1 MWIALL
7 QGISFSTLPFLS
19 FGPFKIFVLS
29 EALRQ
34 GWQRSLPLALI
45 PLLADI
51 PVIILIW
58 LVLRQLPEWSI
69 NGLRMTG
76 GLFYLYLAYSL
87 IRRARQQV
95 AEDVL
100 VRASRRT
107 FWQAM
112 TAVWISPHVYIN
124 WSIIGM
130 PALLA
135 YAAQSNWYVVGFLAG
150 FYGLFV
156 GGLALQIILV
166 GQAGK
171 LSSQANGYVIAGA
184 ALLLVGFGLYMF
196 WIGATNLV

>member
-1 MWIALL
+1 
-7 QGISFSTLPFLS
+7 
-19 FGPFKIFVLS
+19 
-29 EALRQ
+29 
-34 GWQRSLPLALI
+34 
-45 PLLADI
+45 
-51 PVIILIW
+51 
-58 LVLRQLPEWSI
+58 
-69 NGLRMTG
+69 
-76 GLFYLYLAYSL
+76 
-87 IRRARQQV
+87 
-95 AEDVL
+95 
-100 VRASRRT
+100 
-107 FWQAM
+107 
-112 TAVWISPHVYIN
+112 
-124 WSIIGM
+124 M